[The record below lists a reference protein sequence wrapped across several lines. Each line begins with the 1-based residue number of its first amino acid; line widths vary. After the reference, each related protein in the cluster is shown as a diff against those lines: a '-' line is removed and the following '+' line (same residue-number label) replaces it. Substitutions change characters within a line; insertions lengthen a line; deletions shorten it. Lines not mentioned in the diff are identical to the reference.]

1 MTKRTSQ
8 MSSAN
13 QLENP
18 LYSSVTASSREL
30 GESVHDSPLYSSVM
44 ASSRELSES
53 VLESPFYSSV
63 MASSREFCESVP
75 ENPLYSS
82 VMASSRELC
91 ESDQLSSVPESPNPS
106 LKTFLRELCESS
118 LLFTDDTS
126 SWTSFTYERTHWAL
140 NSEFSLRTNKFHGG
154 ISLQTSWRN
163 SWTSELFTDELAP
176 YFLLNPHPRQLLA
189 HTAFDKSNKLNIN
202 STQYKIIVGFWR
214 QIRQPRTRVWR
225 TTMKWSD
232 SSFQPWCSE
241 PLALVLRATSFGWGR
256 QCEEILGKGETFW
269 NSAWVWLWLE
279 LWSELEREKHKLS
292 GGTWSEQTNRDELSR
307 QLRLD
312 VDLTH
317 VREDETWLGKIRVS
331 CDWDR

>member
-1 MTKRTSQ
+1 
-8 MSSAN
+8 
-13 QLENP
+13 
-18 LYSSVTASSREL
+18 
-30 GESVHDSPLYSSVM
+30 
-44 ASSRELSES
+44 
-53 VLESPFYSSV
+53 
-63 MASSREFCESVP
+63 
-75 ENPLYSS
+75 
-82 VMASSRELC
+82 
-91 ESDQLSSVPESPNPS
+91 

-140 NSEFSLRTNKFHGG
+140 NSEFSLRTNKFRGG
-154 ISLQTSWRN
+154 IFSQ
-163 SWTSELFTDELAP
+163 TSELFTDELAP

-189 HTAFDKSNKLNIN
+189 HTAFDKSNELNIN

-241 PLALVLRATSFGWGR
+241 PLALALRATSFGWGR

-279 LWSELEREKHKLS
+279 LWSELERKKHKLS
-292 GGTWSEQTNRDELSR
+292 GGTWSEQTNRDELSW
-307 QLRLD
+307 QLGVD

>member
-30 GESVHDSPLYSSVM
+30 C
-44 ASSRELSES
+44 ES
-53 VLESPFYSSV
+53 VLESPLYSSV

-82 VMASSRELC
+82 VMASSRELSESVLESPLYSSVMASSRELC
-91 ESDQLSSVPESPNPS
+91 ESDQLSSVPKSPLYSS

-140 NSEFSLRTNKFHGG
+140 NSEFSLRTNKFRGG
-154 ISLQTSWRN
+154 IFSQ
-163 SWTSELFTDELAP
+163 TSELFTDELAP

-241 PLALVLRATSFGWGR
+241 PLALALRATSYGAPSH
-256 QCEEILGKGETFW
+256 Q
-269 NSAWVWLWLE
+269 LWLGATMWGDSRKRRDVLE
-279 LWSELEREKHKLS
+279 LCVSLIMARIMVWA
-292 GGTWSEQTNRDELSR
+292 
-307 QLRLD
+307 
-312 VDLTH
+312 
-317 VREDETWLGKIRVS
+317 GKVKT
-331 CDWDR
+331 